1 MDKKLLLLMLLA
13 IFSIPFLSFATYAS
27 DCVNGIDITT
37 GLYCDFG
44 SKYDYSITGILTDIL
59 NNLWII
65 FTAIAVIMFVI
76 AGILF
81 LTASGAPEKLT
92 QARSALIWGVV
103 GIVVAIIAYSII
115 AIISSLLTT
124 PV

>member
-1 MDKKLLLLMLLA
+1 MKKKILFLILLGILVLPIA
-13 IFSIPFLSFATYAS
+13 VSAANT
-27 DCVNGIDITT
+27 VNMGEVSTQ
-37 GLYCDFG
+37 GDFG
-44 SKYDYSITGILTDIL
+44 RQEATFSLTSILGFIL
-59 NNLWII
+59 NALWII

-115 AIISSLLTT
+115 AIISGILIIPPTE
-124 PV
+124 